1 MNNISIGNKIRI
13 LRQNKKFTQEKLAE
27 KSDMTQQHISKIE
40 QGIVEPTYETVYRL
54 AEALDVS
61 VDTLIENNFK
71 KIEDNNVYEL
81 LQKLDFL
88 SVDDIKQLL
97 GYADCLLEKNRFY
110 KKVVSK

>member
-71 KIEDNNVYEL
+71 KLKIIMFTNCCKSWIFCPL
-81 LQKLDFL
+81 MT
-88 SVDDIKQLL
+88 
-97 GYADCLLEKNRFY
+97 
-110 KKVVSK
+110 

>member
-97 GYADCLLEKNRFY
+97 GYADCLLEKNRVY
-110 KKVVSK
+110 KKAVSK